1 MSDCLHLSGIRV
13 YGYTGFYPQER
24 SLGQWYQVD
33 LTLWLDVS
41 QAGASDRLEDTYD
54 YGTDIKVVQELIRTA
69 RFQLIEKLATAIAG
83 AMLRSGQIEQVKVRL
98 TKCHPPI
105 PDFGGQVAIE
115 ITRTADELNGRSTT
129 S

>member
-13 YGYTGFYPQER
+13 YGYTGFYPEER

-41 QAGASDRLEDTYD
+41 RAGASDRLEDTYD
-54 YGTDIKVVQELIRTA
+54 YSTDVKAVQDLIRTA
-69 RFQLIEKLATAIAG
+69 RFQLIEKLATAIA
-83 AMLRSGQIEQVKVRL
+83 AIMLRSGRVEQVKVRL
-98 TKCHPPI
+98 TKCSPPI

-115 ITRTADELNGRSTT
+115 IIRTAANLNLLES
-129 S
+129 